1 MKRSLAAEREAN
13 LACGIAGRRVVF
25 EVCLC
30 CSKRVLQRK
39 TQFQVQLGQHL
50 VKVLACH
57 MGVNE
62 TGLSFAT

>member
-1 MKRSLAAEREAN
+1 MKRSLAAEKEAH
-13 LACGIAGRRVVF
+13 LAYGIAGRRVVF

-57 MGVNE
+57 MNANE
-62 TGLSFAT
+62 TGLSLST